1 MSQQTNEI
9 REVLTALKE
18 DQATFSAAVNRV
30 PACDKG
36 LKALE
41 EIEEEQSEELRY
53 AGLEQGELESM
64 SADEPEPKTES
75 TLPWPVDENGEPI
88 F

>member
-1 MSQQTNEI
+1 MTTQINEI
-9 REVLTALKE
+9 RKVLTALKE

-36 LKALE
+36 LKAVE
-41 EIEEEQSEELRY
+41 EIE
-53 AGLEQGELESM
+53 LEQEGDA
-64 SADEPEPKTES
+64 ADVLTEEPEPETESES
-75 TLPWPVDENGEPI
+75 TLPWPVDENGEPD